1 MSELQLEASKRTVLG
16 KKVRQLRRQ
25 GITPV
30 VLYGPAIDPRPLQV
44 DERALERTLALSG
57 RTQLID
63 LKLMPEGLSYA
74 SLAREIQVD
83 TLTQQLLHV
92 DFQAVVMDQEI
103 SASIPLVFD
112 GEPRP
117 MMQNLGVLVQ
127 NLDKVEVSALPMN
140 LPAEIRVDL
149 TSLAEVGQK
158 ISVADLPLGPTVR
171 LLSDPEEWVAQIVH
185 ARVAETTEV
194 VDEEALESVEAE
206 TEETTQPG
214 EEEPAS

>member
-1 MSELQLEASKRTVLG
+1 MSELQLEASNRTVLG

-30 VLYGPAIDPRPLQV
+30 VLYGPAVDPMPLQV
-44 DERALERTLALSG
+44 DERALERTLSLSG
-57 RTQLID
+57 GTQLID
-63 LKLMPEGLSYA
+63 LRLMPEGVSYA
-74 SLAREIQVD
+74 TLAREIQVD

-112 GEPRP
+112 GEQHPVT
-117 MMQNLGVLVQ
+117 QDLGVLVQ
-127 NLDKVEVSALPMN
+127 NLDKVEVSALPMD

-149 TSLAEVGQK
+149 SSLTEVGQK
-158 ISVADLPLGPTVR
+158 IAVGDLQLGPAVR

-185 ARVAETTEV
+185 ARVAEVVEEV
-194 VDEEALESVEAE
+194 GEETLEADEAE

-214 EEEPAS
+214 EEESAS

>member
-1 MSELQLEASKRTVLG
+1 MSELQLEASNRTVLG

-30 VLYGPAIDPRPLQV
+30 VLYGPAIEPMSLQV

-57 RTQLID
+57 GTQLID
-63 LKLMPEGLSYA
+63 LKLMPEGISYA
-74 SLAREIQVD
+74 SLARDIQVD
-83 TLTQQLLHV
+83 TLTQHLLHV

-112 GEPRP
+112 GEQHPVT
-117 MMQNLGVLVQ
+117 QNLGVLVQ

-149 TSLAEVGQK
+149 SSLTEVGEK
-158 ISVADLPLGPTVR
+158 ISVADLRLGPAVR
-171 LLSDPEEWVAQIVH
+171 LLTDPEEWVAQIVH
-185 ARVAETTEV
+185 ARVVETTETV
-194 VDEEALESVEAE
+194 SELESVEEE
-206 TEETTQPG
+206 TEETTQTG
-214 EEEPAS
+214 EEESAS